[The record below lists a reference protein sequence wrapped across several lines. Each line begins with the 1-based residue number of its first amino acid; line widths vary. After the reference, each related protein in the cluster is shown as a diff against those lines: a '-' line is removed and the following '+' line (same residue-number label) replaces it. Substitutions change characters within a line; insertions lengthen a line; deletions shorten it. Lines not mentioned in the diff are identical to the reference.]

1 MADLGRRGGR
11 APVPGNGERT
21 EAVMARK
28 DAPKPRHILT
38 EGAIFHKD
46 KMHESVTLSPEG
58 DHHIATVGD
67 VVMLTDDEFDLH
79 REHGVCLVD
88 AEKVR
93 EAAE

>member
-1 MADLGRRGGR
+1 M
-11 APVPGNGERT
+11 T
-21 EAVMARK
+21 RK

-46 KMHESVTLSPEG
+46 KMHESVTLSQEG

-67 VVMLTDDEFDLH
+67 VVMLTDEEFDLH

-88 AEKVR
+88 VER
-93 EAAE
+93 LMRAAE